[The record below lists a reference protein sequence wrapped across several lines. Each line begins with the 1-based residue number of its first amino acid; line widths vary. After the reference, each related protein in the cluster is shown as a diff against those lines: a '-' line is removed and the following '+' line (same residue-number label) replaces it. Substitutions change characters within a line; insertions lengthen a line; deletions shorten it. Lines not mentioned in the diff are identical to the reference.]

1 MASIDWVA
9 VQMSRS
15 AQARRNGIVNVL
27 QSATLQD
34 LQHIQKIDEGA
45 LATKES
51 NDLLAYW
58 YRTFERD
65 WMKFRKK
72 YDDVMP
78 RYVEEFKGLD
88 ALSKAKLAKEV
99 RRTEVDTHTEEKST
113 QASGLSIFLDDS
125 QDFSSSLIDDNHAR
139 QESEF
144 LEWSMHG

>member
-45 LATKES
+45 LATKEG